1 MGQYK
6 VIQDIEAEDKL
17 LGPLSFRQFIYLI
30 IVVVQLFVAY
40 LMISA
45 PGPIK
50 YFVIFLLP
58 SLVFF
63 AVLAAPFGHDQ
74 SNEIWLLAKVRFFFK
89 PRRRIWDQTGMK
101 ELVTITV
108 PKKIERQLT
117 KDFSREEAQNRL
129 KALANTLDT
138 RGWAVKN
145 VGVNMFNQPAYQ
157 GQMANVGMVNPTD
170 RLVDVSTADPV
181 ASSESIATP
190 FDQLD
195 TGISQQFTEH
205 IAKTKQARR
214 EQMSHMATIPTGKE
228 EDVIDWFA
236 PEVVEDAQMAPPPQT
251 NSVNKSSF
259 TQVPEQDE
267 NSPIKED
274 SKMKETSKPA
284 IIEPANNNDLSVG
297 TLERRAV
304 REIDEDNDEVVI
316 SLR

>member
-30 IVVVQLFVAY
+30 LVVVQLFVGY
-40 LMISA
+40 LMLTA

-50 YFVIFLLP
+50 YFIIFLLP
-58 SLVFF
+58 SLIFF

-145 VGVNMFNQPAYQ
+145 VGVNMFNQHQPAYQ
-157 GQMANVGMVNPTD
+157 SPIANVGMTTPTD
-170 RLVDVSTADPV
+170 RLVDVSTDDPII
-181 ASSESIATP
+181 SSETIATP

-195 TGISQQFTEH
+195 SGISQQFSEH
-205 IAKTKQARR
+205 IAKTKQAQRD
-214 EQMSHMATIPTGKE
+214 QMSHMATLPSSVE
-228 EDVIDWFA
+228 EDNIDWFA
-236 PEVVEDAQMAPPPQT
+236 PEAILDTEITPLPKPHKNDNK
-251 NSVNKSSF
+251 NSVNNVSEK
-259 TQVPEQDE
+259 PHE
-267 NSPIKED
+267 NSHPKV
-274 SKMKETSKPA
+274 KETDKPA
-284 IIEPANNNDLSVG
+284 IINPAINNDLSVA
-297 TLERRAV
+297 TYERRAV

>member
-30 IVVVQLFVAY
+30 LVVVQLFVGY
-40 LMISA
+40 LMLTA

-50 YFVIFLLP
+50 YFIIFLLP
-58 SLVFF
+58 SLIFF

-101 ELVTITV
+101 DLVTITV

-157 GQMANVGMVNPTD
+157 SPVANVGMTSPTD
-170 RLVDVSTADPV
+170 RLIDVSTADPIV
-181 ASSESIATP
+181 SSETITTP
-190 FDQLD
+190 FDELD
-195 TGISQQFTEH
+195 SGISQQFSEH
-205 IAKTKQARR
+205 IAKTKQAQRD
-214 EQMSHMATIPTGKE
+214 QMSHMTTIPAPLE
-228 EDVIDWFA
+228 EDNIDWFA
-236 PEVVEDAQMAPPPQT
+236 PEAVRDTEVTPLPQPHKNIDNIAPDN
-251 NSVNKSSF
+251 NSQKAH
-259 TQVPEQDE
+259 E
-267 NSPIKED
+267 NSLPEV
-274 SKMKETSKPA
+274 KETAKPA
-284 IIEPANNNDLSVG
+284 IINPAINNDLSVA
-297 TLERRAV
+297 TYERRAV
-304 REIDEDNDEVVI
+304 RKVDEDNDEVVI